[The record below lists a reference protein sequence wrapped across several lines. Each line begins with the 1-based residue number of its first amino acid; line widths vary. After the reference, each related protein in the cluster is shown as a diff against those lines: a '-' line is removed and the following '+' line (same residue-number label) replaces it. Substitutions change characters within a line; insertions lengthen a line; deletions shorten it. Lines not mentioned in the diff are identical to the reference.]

1 MVSTVSIIFS
11 FLFVLGIPIVFVM
24 GLVSLSY
31 VLITSKFNLLI
42 MFPNRMFKGLD
53 MFVLLAIPL
62 FALAGNLMNAVGI
75 TQRLISLVKSAV
87 GHMTGGLAVVSCG
100 TNMVMGGIS
109 GSAVADAAAIGSVMI
124 PSMVEDGYEVDFS
137 AAICSVGATVGP
149 IIPPSIP
156 FVIYAAMG
164 NVSVAGLFLAGIVPG
179 VLLGLSLMV
188 PAYLYAR
195 RKKIAKTGTF
205 SLKNF
210 FSNFVRSIPALLFPV
225 IILGGILGGVFTPTE
240 AAAVGVAYAVVIGL
254 IYRTLNIR
262 DLGNNLIE
270 IGIFLGAVMPIV
282 STCMITSWILGAED
296 ITGVVTKLLL
306 SISQDRNVILLV
318 INLFLLVV
326 GCLMETASAIILF
339 TPILLPI
346 ATQLGVDPVHFGVI
360 LVLNVII
367 GLSTPPV
374 GVSLFVCCRIAK
386 ISLERIS
393 RSALP
398 LLLVAIGV
406 LFFITY
412 MPGLVMYLPNLFL
425 K

>member
-1 MVSTVSIIFS
+1 MVSIVSVIFS
-11 FLFVLGIPIVFVM
+11 FLFVLGIPIVFIM

-31 VLITSKFNLLI
+31 VLITGKFNLLI

-100 TNMVMGGIS
+100 TNMVMGGVS
-109 GSAVADAAAIGSVMI
+109 GSAVADAAAISSVML

-164 NVSVAGLFLAGIVPG
+164 NVSVAGLFLAGVVPG

-195 RKKIAKTGTF
+195 RKKISKTGAF

-210 FSNFVRSIPALLFPV
+210 FGNFVRSIPALLFPL

-240 AAAVGVAYAVVIGL
+240 AAAVGVAYAMVIGL
-254 IYRTLNIR
+254 IYGTLNIR

-270 IGIFLGAVMPIV
+270 TGIFLGAVMPIV
-282 STCMITSWILGAED
+282 STCMITSWILGAEN
-296 ITGVVTKLLL
+296 ITGVVTNLLL
-306 SISQDRNVILLV
+306 SISHDRNVILFV

-374 GVSLFVCCRIAK
+374 GVNLFVCCRIAK

-393 RSALP
+393 RSAWP
-398 LLLVAIGV
+398 LLLVAVAV
-406 LFFITY
+406 LLFITY
-412 MPGLVMYLPNLFL
+412 TPGLVMYLPNLFL

>member
-31 VLITSKFNLLI
+31 VLITNKFNLLI

-210 FSNFVRSIPALLFPV
+210 FSNFVRSVPALLFPV

-406 LFFITY
+406 LVFVTY